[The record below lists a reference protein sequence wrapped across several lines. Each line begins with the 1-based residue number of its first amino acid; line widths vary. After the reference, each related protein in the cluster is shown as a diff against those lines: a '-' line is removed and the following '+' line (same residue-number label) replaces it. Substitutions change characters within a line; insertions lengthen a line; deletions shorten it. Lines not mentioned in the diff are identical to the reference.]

1 MSNRW
6 SNQPRP
12 ATSGRHDPTPEQ
24 ALAFQTRTLMR
35 DFQQQRGRDQTA
47 TIERVLAIL
56 VAELRRRDAWARNGS
71 PQRSGARCAVTASP
85 RPMYDGLRGECR
97 APLQRAAPMH
107 AQGSL
112 LG

>member
-56 VAELRRRDAWARNGS
+56 VAELRRRRV
-71 PQRSGARCAVTASP
+71 GAQWQPSALWRVMAV
-85 RPMYDGLRGECR
+85 YGLNEADIR
-97 APLQRAAPMH
+97 RAA
-107 AQGSL
+107 S
-112 LG
+112 

>member
-56 VAELRRRDAWARNGS
+56 VAELRRRA
-71 PQRSGARCAVTASP
+71 GAQLQPSA
-85 RPMYDGLRGECR
+85 LWR
-97 APLQRAAPMH
+97 AMHCYGMTEADVRRAAR
-107 AQGSL
+107 
-112 LG
+112 